1 MEQFLTRHR
10 IAVALAALGVVALG
24 LLTRSALV
32 PRGSL
37 AGQYGGDTLW
47 ATLVYLLGRWLWP
60 RTPVARA
67 AAGAAALAAAVELSQ
82 LYHAPWID
90 AVRET
95 TLGHLVLGQGFLW
108 SDMAC
113 YAAGVALG
121 ACAELGVRRAYRRF
135 FLSLG

>member
-1 MEQFLTRHR
+1 MKQFLTRHR

-32 PRGSL
+32 PRDSL
-37 AGQYGGDTLW
+37 VGMYGGDTLW

-60 RTPVARA
+60 RAPVARA
-67 AAGAAALAAAVELSQ
+67 ATGAAALAAAVELSQ

-90 AVRET
+90 TVRQT
-95 TLGHLVLGQGFLW
+95 APGHLVLGQGFVW
-108 SDMAC
+108 SDLAC

-121 ACAELGVRRAYRRF
+121 ACAELGARRLA
-135 FLSLG
+135 S